1 MPDRGCRAVLKEFTD
16 GVDLAELEREF
27 QSETVLGKKRKLV
40 LLLLTEHIYVQVTHN
55 TVLGANMC

>member
-1 MPDRGCRAVLKEFTD
+1 MKEFTD

-27 QSETVLGKKRKLV
+27 QSVTVLGEKRKLV
-40 LLLLTEHIYVQVTHN
+40 LLLLTEHIYVQVIHN